1 MFVFANF
8 FTAIAKLL
16 NIAFTLYTYV
26 MIAHV
31 VLSWIRVDPNNQIVQ
46 FIYRITEPVLGYV
59 RQYVPPF
66 AGLDFP
72 PSSLSSCCSFC
83 NPSLCA
89 LCLIWRIP
97 FKMMNEILIWSVL

>member
-66 AGLDFP
+66 AGLDFSP
-72 PSSLSSCCSFC
+72 IIVIIVLQFLQSFLVRTLFDLA
-83 NPSLCA
+83 NS
-89 LCLIWRIP
+89 
-97 FKMMNEILIWSVL
+97 F